1 MFKGSNHQVMKIK
14 GLKGK
19 QTGNG
24 LVPFT
29 SQSDSRGHVL
39 SPVESLKGQTLN
51 IEHLLCECLETQPEF
66 KHTNMKNINFTFGLT
81 LSHFVSLTP
90 REKGCGRQ
98 NTAPG

>member
-1 MFKGSNHQVMKIK
+1 MVKGSNHLAMKIK

-39 SPVESLKGQTLN
+39 SPVKSLKGQLLN
-51 IEHLLCECLETQPEF
+51 IEHF
-66 KHTNMKNINFTFGLT
+66 
-81 LSHFVSLTP
+81 
-90 REKGCGRQ
+90 
-98 NTAPG
+98 

>member
-1 MFKGSNHQVMKIK
+1 MMKMK
-14 GLKGK
+14 ALKGK
-19 QTGNG
+19 QSGNG

-29 SQSDSRGHVL
+29 SQSDSRGQVL
-39 SPVESLKGQTLN
+39 SPVKSLKGQTA
-51 IEHLLCECLETQPEF
+51 EHWPLLCECLETQPDF

>member
-1 MFKGSNHQVMKIK
+1 MVKGSNHLATEIK

-39 SPVESLKGQTLN
+39 SPVKSLKGQLVH
-51 IEHLLCECLETQPEF
+51 IEHF
-66 KHTNMKNINFTFGLT
+66 
-81 LSHFVSLTP
+81 
-90 REKGCGRQ
+90 
-98 NTAPG
+98 